1 MKRDLLLGLA
11 LVAGFSAQA
20 ASSPYQGCVADEG
33 TYYLYQVETG
43 AWLQPNRTNIDQWT
57 TYATLDTEGIDVQLI
72 KLEGFEGFQIFCNFT
87 GNGSLNGA
95 DEDRFFLDQGD
106 RNVTDWI
113 FEPVT
118 VDGVSNAYK
127 IMAKAT
133 PEGTPDR
140 SKIAA
145 DIYIGATDGILSDNP
160 TDFTW
165 QLVSRQERIEK
176 MVADAANG
184 PVDATWLIP
193 GNDLGRNDLRNDLW
207 KHDINNLN
215 SGANGLG
222 GLNGYPVQEYWHW
235 VTVNKSITLTDLPNG
250 TYSFAVQAFYRDTE
264 VESLEYQ
271 QRVLDGAENLRVS
284 YYAGA
289 ASATVM
295 SIFAQAKDEQQDG
308 YGYYA
313 EVAGKWVPNNMGE
326 AGRAMYAGAYIN
338 DYIQAAVTDGQLT
351 IGYEK
356 SGGEHRDWFI
366 AKRFFLRYDSTTP
379 ITEDLSG
386 LRNKLQ
392 DLITS
397 AEDLPLVP
405 SLADAIED
413 ASAVLASNVSATV
426 LLAAIS
432 DLRVAV
438 EAVKNS
444 QEVIENY
451 FETQMFA
458 LEEGVDTSDADA
470 VFNAATSKG
479 QYENALTRL
488 RYARR
493 VKLSDRHPDVFDGNE
508 PAVGRFYLYNLG
520 SGRFLCGGSDWG
532 AHAALGL
539 PGVEIELQD
548 AGLNDAGQ
556 QKYYIETGLYN
567 GVDHHYLNYRGYMDA
582 TIIDGFT
589 FIPVEGKE
597 NVYNIVQGD
606 YTDVHMGWDPFAST
620 DKGNNDEWT
629 VGTECRNLDPN
640 DLGAQWKLVTLA
652 DREALIET
660 ASLENPVDLTH
671 RIKSP
676 GFNQRE
682 NATDVWTFSEGST
695 VWEYGYGNHPDF
707 VAESFNS
714 ASCDI
719 NQMIKNLPVGVYQVA
734 VQGYYRD
741 GKFEEQV
748 NSEEISNAYLYAGND
763 ISDDVFLPN
772 ILSESGMAPGEGD
785 NVTSIDNIPYQ
796 YPNNCIQAANF
807 FKLGLYKVYT
817 VVEKTD
823 TEDYPIGVAKEVQG
837 AAYDWVVFDNFRLY
851 YYGNETT
858 KDAVKNYLL
867 GVDDIVIAPATRV
880 EDNRIFNLQGIEVT
894 NSTIPGIYIQ
904 NGKKFV
910 VR

>member
-20 ASSPYQGCVADEG
+20 ASSPYQGCVAEEG

-57 TYATLDTEGIDVQLI
+57 TYATLDTEGIDVKLI
-72 KLEGFEGFQIFCNFT
+72 KLEGFEGYQIFCNFT

-95 DEDRFFLDQGD
+95 DEDRFFLDQVD

-118 VDGVSNAYK
+118 VDGVTNAYK

-160 TDFTW
+160 ADFTW

-207 KHDINNLN
+207 KHDIANLN
-215 SGANGLG
+215 AGACGHDGLR
-222 GLNGYPVQEYWHW
+222 GYPVQEYWHW
-235 VTVNKSITLTDLPNG
+235 VNANKSITLTDLPNG
-250 TYSFAVQAFYRDTE
+250 TYSFSVQAFYRDTD
-264 VESLEYQ
+264 VEDLDYQ
-271 QRVLDGAENLRVS
+271 QRVLDGAENLRVT

-289 ASATVM
+289 ASDTVM
-295 SIFAQAKDEQQDG
+295 SIFAEAKDEQQDG
-308 YGYYA
+308 YGYNA
-313 EVAGKWVPNNMGE
+313 AVVGKWVPNSMEE

-356 SGGEHRDWFI
+356 PGGAHHDWLI

-379 ITEDLSG
+379 IAEDLSS
-386 LRNKLQ
+386 LKNKLQ

-397 AEDLPLVP
+397 AEDLPQVP
-405 SLADAIED
+405 SLADAIEE
-413 ASAVLASNVSATV
+413 ASAILASNASATA

-432 DLRVAV
+432 DLRVVV

-444 QEVIENY
+444 QDVIENY

-470 VFNAATSKG
+470 VFNTATSKG
-479 QYENALTRL
+479 QYEEALKRL

-493 VKLSDRHPDVFDGNE
+493 VKLSDSHPDVFAGNE
-508 PAVGRFYLYNLG
+508 PAEGRFYLYNLA

-539 PGVEIELQD
+539 PGVEIELQKQD
-548 AGLNDAGQ
+548 VNGAGQ

-567 GVDHHYLNYRGYMDA
+567 GDNHYLNYRGYMDA
-582 TIIDGFT
+582 PQIDGFT

-620 DKGNNDEWT
+620 DAGNNDEWT

-660 ASLENPVDLTH
+660 ASLENPVDLTY

-682 NATDVWTFSEGST
+682 NATVVWNFSDGSG
-695 VWEYGYGNHPDF
+695 VWDYGNGNHPDF
-707 VAESFNS
+707 VAESWNTT
-714 ASCDI
+714 SCDI
-719 NQMIKNLPVGVYQVA
+719 SQMIEDLPVGVYQVA
-734 VQGYYRD
+734 VQGYYRY
-741 GKFEEQV
+741 GRFEDQV
-748 NSEEISNAYLYAGND
+748 NSEEVSYAYLFAGND
-763 ISDDVFLPN
+763 TNDDVELPN

-785 NVTSIDNIPYQ
+785 NITSDDGIPYQ
-796 YPNNCIQAANF
+796 YPNNCTQAANF

-817 VVEKTD
+817 VVEKVDTD
-823 TEDYPIGVAKEVQG
+823 PLVIGVTKEVQG
-837 AAYDWVVFDNFRLY
+837 AAEDWVVFDNFRLY
-851 YYGNETT
+851 YYGNETS
-858 KDAVKNYLL
+858 KDAVKDYLL

-894 NSTIPGIYIQ
+894 NPTVPGIYIQ